1 MSKNT
6 INTLTD
12 AISAVVD
19 GNNDR
24 AVKLLLS
31 AVKELSGATS
41 THHKHVN
48 KRGAKPLLNVTQ
60 ASALVQRV
68 KDGESIVN
76 VAKAFGI
83 SYQTAHRYVSKARK
97 VSANA

>member
-1 MSKNT
+1 MNKNT
-6 INTLTD
+6 ISILTR

-24 AVKLLLS
+24 AVRLLLL
-31 AVKELSGATS
+31 AVRDLSGTAS
-41 THHKHVN
+41 APSSGN
-48 KRGAKPLLNVTQ
+48 QRGAKPLLNVTQ
-60 ASALVQRV
+60 ATALVQRV
-68 KDGESIVN
+68 KDGESVVN

-97 VSANA
+97 ASATA

>member
-6 INTLTD
+6 ISILTD

-31 AVKELSGATS
+31 AVKELSGTAS
-41 THHKHVN
+41 APKHPSQ
-48 KRGAKPLLNVTQ
+48 RGAKPLLNVTQ
-60 ASALVQRV
+60 ATALVQRV
-68 KDGESIVN
+68 KDGESVVN

-97 VSANA
+97 ATANV